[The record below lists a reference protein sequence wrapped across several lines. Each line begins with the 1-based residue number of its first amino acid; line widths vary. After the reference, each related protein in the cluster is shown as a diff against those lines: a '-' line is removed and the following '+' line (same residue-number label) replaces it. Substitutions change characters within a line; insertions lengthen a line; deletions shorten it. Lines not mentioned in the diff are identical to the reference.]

1 MGNDERCKMKDKI
14 YTVRYN
20 EWKND
25 KIRKHFGDFG
35 NKTSYFKSSIS
46 ETVRMNRL
54 MYES

>member
-35 NKTSYFKSSIS
+35 NKTSFLNQVFQKPF
-46 ETVRMNRL
+46 V
-54 MYES
+54 